1 MEVKARLVL
10 GADSDTVAS
19 SGRSDSRYSDSRLAL
34 HLPTWSF
41 HQLLLVLLLIARMK
55 SARDLAPWI
64 ASVAASGDSQ

>member
-1 MEVKARLVL
+1 MGVEARPVL

-19 SGRSDSRYSDSRLAL
+19 SGRSDSRDSDSRLTL

-41 HQLLLVLLLIARMK
+41 HQLSLVLLLIAWMN
-55 SARDLAPWI
+55 SARDLAPWK